1 MLNGMSLAF
10 IGLLAQLWGGNASTL
25 EPLPMVAWEQ
35 AKIFDVPTQTDPVVT
50 EIFQDYL
57 KTLAA
62 KGYAPERQGIWIQS
76 EWAYLVQN
84 NQDTPVSA
92 ASLTKVATTL
102 ASIDTW
108 DLNHRFETRIYA
120 IGPITEGI
128 LQGNLVIEGGGD
140 PLFVWEEAIA
150 LGNALNQLGIRQV
163 TGDLI
168 IKGNFAMNFKTDP
181 HVAGMLL
188 KQALESKKWSGA
200 IAKTY
205 AELPPNTPRPS
216 LEIQGSI
223 QPQATVPKDAQ
234 LLLRHQSLPLSSL
247 LKQMNIYS
255 NNDMAEMFATE
266 IGGASIIVEKVTQLA
281 KIPPGE
287 IQLKNGSGLA
297 VENRISPRAV
307 TLIFMALQEKL
318 KSTPL
323 NLSDLFPVM
332 GRDRDGTLQWRN
344 MPPGLTVK
352 TGTLNQVSAL
362 AGIIPTQERGMVWF
376 TIINGGS
383 NFDRLRA
390 EQDKVLQQLSQHW
403 QILPTALNPGP
414 TDQVNLGDPTRNIAG
429 NG

>member
-1 MLNGMSLAF
+1 MINGMSLAF
-10 IGLLAQLWGGNASTL
+10 IGFLAQLWGGNAQTL
-25 EPLPMVAWEQ
+25 DLLPLVAWEQ

-62 KGYAPERQGIWIQS
+62 KGYDPNRQGIWVQS

-84 NQDTPVSA
+84 QQDIPVSA

-102 ASIDTW
+102 AAIDKW
-108 DLNHRFETRIYA
+108 DLNHRFETRIYG
-120 IGPITEGI
+120 IGTITNGI
-128 LQGNLVIEGGGD
+128 LEGNLVIVGGGD

-150 LGNALNQLGIRQV
+150 LGNALNQLGIRRV

-168 IKGNFAMNFKTDP
+168 ITGNFAMNFQADP
-181 HVAGMLL
+181 QIAGTLL
-188 KQALESKKWSGA
+188 KQALNSQKWSGS
-200 IAKTY
+200 IKKIH
-205 AELPPNTPRPS
+205 AELSTNTLRPNV
-216 LEIQGSI
+216 EIQGSI
-223 QPQATVPKDAQ
+223 QSQIPVLTDAK

-255 NNDMAEMFATE
+255 NNDMAEMLAQE
-266 IGGASIIVEKVTQLA
+266 IGGAAVIVEKVSQLA
-281 KIPPGE
+281 KIPLEE

-297 VENRISPRAV
+297 TENRISPRAI

-323 NLSDLFPVM
+323 NISDLFPVM
-332 GRDRDGTLQWRN
+332 GRDRQGTLQWRN
-344 MPPGLTVK
+344 LPPGLTVK

-362 AGIIPTQERGMVWF
+362 AGIMPTQERGMIWF

-383 NFDRLRA
+383 NFDSLRA
-390 EQDKVLQQLSQHW
+390 EQDKVLQRLAKHW
-403 QILPTALNPGP
+403 QVLPTALISSPN
-414 TDQVNLGDPTRNIAG
+414 DKVFLGDPTRNLAG
-429 NG
+429 NS

>member
-1 MLNGMSLAF
+1 M
-10 IGLLAQLWGGNASTL
+10 
-25 EPLPMVAWEQ
+25 
-35 AKIFDVPTQTDPVVT
+35 
-50 EIFQDYL
+50 
-57 KTLAA
+57 
-62 KGYAPERQGIWIQS
+62 QS
-76 EWAYLVQN
+76 EWAYLVEN
-84 NQDTPVSA
+84 HQDTPVSA

-102 ASIDTW
+102 ASIDKW

-120 IGPITEGI
+120 IGTVTNGV
-128 LQGNLVIEGGGD
+128 LQGDLLIEGGGD

-150 LGNALNQLGIRQV
+150 LGNALNQLGIKQV

-168 IKGNFAMNFKTDP
+168 ITGNFAMNFKNDSTIT
-181 HVAGMLL
+181 GSLL
-188 KQALESKKWSGA
+188 KQAVNSSQWSGLIKKA
-200 IAKTY
+200 HT
-205 AELPPNTPRPS
+205 ELPKDTPRPTV
-216 LEIQGSI
+216 EIEGSI
-223 QPQATVPKDAQ
+223 QSQAAIPTDAQ

-255 NNDMAEMFATE
+255 NNDMAEMLAEE
-266 IGGASIIVEKVTQLA
+266 IGGAAVIMEKVSQLA
-281 KIPPGE
+281 KIPSEE

-307 TLIFMALQEKL
+307 TLMFMALQEKL
-318 KSTPL
+318 KSTNL

-390 EQDKVLQQLSQHW
+390 EQDKVLQRLSQHW

-414 TDQVNLGDPTRNIAG
+414 TDQVFLGDPSRNLAS

>member
-1 MLNGMSLAF
+1 MVNGMNLAF
-10 IGLLAQLWGGNASTL
+10 IGLLAQLWGGNAQTL
-25 EPLPMVAWEQ
+25 EPLPMVSWEQ
-35 AKIFDVPTQTDPVVT
+35 AKIFDVPTQADPVVT

-62 KGYAPERQGIWIQS
+62 KGYDRDRQGIWMQS
-76 EWAYLVQN
+76 EWAYLVEN
-84 NQDTPVSA
+84 NQNTPVSA

-102 ASIDTW
+102 ASIDKW

-120 IGPITEGI
+120 IGTVTNGV
-128 LQGNLVIEGGGD
+128 LQGNLLIEGGGD

-168 IKGNFAMNFKTDP
+168 ITGNFAMNFKNDP
-181 HVAGMLL
+181 TITGSLL
-188 KQALESKKWSGA
+188 QQAVNSSKWSGLIKKA
-200 IAKTY
+200 H
-205 AELPPNTPRPS
+205 AELPKDTPRPTV
-216 LEIQGSI
+216 EIEGSI
-223 QPQATVPKDAQ
+223 QSQTVIPTDAQ

-255 NNDMAEMFATE
+255 NNDMAEMLAEE
-266 IGGASIIVEKVTQLA
+266 IGGAAVVVERVSQLA
-281 KIPPGE
+281 KIPNGE

-307 TLIFMALQEKL
+307 TLMFMALQEKL

-390 EQDKVLQQLSQHW
+390 EQDKVLQRLSQHW
-403 QILPTALNPGP
+403 QILPTDLNPAP
-414 TDQVNLGDPTRNIAG
+414 TDQVYLGDPSRNLAG
-429 NG
+429 NS